1 MSARPAL
8 LVLGCAVLAAGCVT
22 VRSAPPAFSGPWPP
36 PETGPRP
43 AVELVVSGSATSE
56 GWPRDLGP
64 ILDLWGAAT
73 ERAYRESALFSD
85 VTVRPSRSD
94 IRVEVQLRADVQQLP
109 VLTAFSYLT
118 LLVLPHVVTTDISMV
133 TRVTTD
139 AGQPIG
145 TIEVQGRSRTWHQL
159 LLFPVAPL
167 YEPQSVTPSIIYD
180 LVRESISALH
190 ARGVF

>member
-1 MSARPAL
+1 MIARNAL
-8 LVLGCAVLAAGCVT
+8 LALGFALLAAGCVT
-22 VRSAPPAFSGPWPP
+22 VRSEPPSFSGAWPP
-36 PETGPRP
+36 PYTGPRP
-43 AVELVVSGSATSE
+43 AVELVVSGSAISD

-64 ILDLWGAAT
+64 ILDLWGVAT

-85 VTVRPSRSD
+85 VSVRASRSD
-94 IRVEVQLRADVQQLP
+94 IRVEVELRADIHQIP

-118 LLVLPHVVTTDISMV
+118 LLVLPHVVTTDISMA

-139 AGQPIG
+139 AGQPLG

-167 YEPQSVTPSIIYD
+167 FEPQSVTPNIVYD
-180 LVRESISALH
+180 LARESISALH